1 MERRASTATAETRLP
16 IDMGRHSETAANTRL
31 GVCRCYLNGRLA
43 AHDFYNE
50 QQEYL
55 HEWETVWGIA
65 ASEDEQVFVD
75 RISAGLDFV
84 VVTLVASAWLHALQ

>member
-1 MERRASTATAETRLP
+1 MERRASTDTAETRLP
-16 IDMGRHSETAANTRL
+16 IDMGRHSETAANACL
-31 GVCRCYLNGRLA
+31 GVYRCYVNGCLA

-55 HEWETVWGIA
+55 HEWQTVWGIA

-75 RISAGLDFV
+75 QIRVGLDFV
-84 VVTLVASAWLHALQ
+84 VVTLVASAWLRALQ